1 MTCNVRYPESC
12 DIGSTLVSV
21 YVPPYIICLL
31 CRVSSYLSMLS
42 ANFVES
48 LKSGFSSALV
58 EASLVTPVGPIN
70 VFQGLPCVISLV
82 ALGYIV
88 MCF

>member
-1 MTCNVRYPESC
+1 
-12 DIGSTLVSV
+12 
-21 YVPPYIICLL
+21 
-31 CRVSSYLSMLS
+31 MLS

-88 MCF
+88 VLLDIWNKQYYSNK